1 LADGFR
7 WIEGLVW
14 MGDAGCLL
22 FQDLPR
28 DRTMR
33 WIEDAGVSI
42 YRAPSGY
49 ANGQTRDRQGRLI
62 SCSHRERCVLRTELD
77 GSVTRLADSYEG
89 RRLNSPNDVTV
100 RSDGSIWF
108 TDPLYGIQSDYEGG
122 RQRSERPAAV
132 YRLDPDAGELRI
144 VADDFDG
151 PNGLVFS
158 PDEKRLYISE
168 TGDQSAAQPRQWI
181 RVFDVGARGR
191 LSGGEVFH
199 KIEPG
204 YADGMCVDE
213 DGNLWSSAAAESLA
227 VFYET
232 ALGCRRLQVQ
242 RREGRRFEQ
251 LMNVRGGA
259 RAVTLALGAQTLEL
273 LQFDEPGQAYAGGG
287 SASDL
292 SFQHFAILVKDMQA
306 AFRQLAAT
314 PGWTAISRDGPQR
327 LPQSS
332 GGVTAFKFRDP
343 EGHPL
348 ELLAMPVPVAP
359 DPATSELWCGIDH
372 SAISVSDT
380 MRSVAFYEELGLRLK
395 ATSYNHG
402 MEQARLDDVDAPS
415 LEVTA

>member
-1 LADGFR
+1 MLAALSRFS
-7 WIEGLVW
+7 L
-14 MGDAGCLL
+14 
-22 FQDLPR
+22 
-28 DRTMR
+28 T
-33 WIEDAGVSI
+33 S
-42 YRAPSGY
+42 
-49 ANGQTRDRQGRLI
+49 
-62 SCSHRERCVLRTELD
+62 
-77 GSVTRLADSYEG
+77 AD
-89 RRLNSPNDVTV
+89 
-100 RSDGSIWF
+100 
-108 TDPLYGIQSDYEGG
+108 
-122 RQRSERPAAV
+122 
-132 YRLDPDAGELRI
+132 
-144 VADDFDG
+144 
-151 PNGLVFS
+151 
-158 PDEKRLYISE
+158 
-168 TGDQSAAQPRQWI
+168 
-181 RVFDVGARGR
+181 
-191 LSGGEVFH
+191 
-199 KIEPG
+199 
-204 YADGMCVDE
+204 
-213 DGNLWSSAAAESLA
+213 AESLA

-242 RREGRRFEQ
+242 RHEGRRFEQ

-273 LQFDEPGQAYAGGG
+273 LQFDEPGQAYPGGG

-292 SFQHFAILVKDMQA
+292 SFQHFAILVTDMQA

-359 DPATSELWCGIDH
+359 DPATCGLWCGIDH

-402 MEQARLDDVDAPS
+402 MEQARLDDVEAPN
-415 LEVTA
+415 LEVTALSPRSGKPHLELLCYRRPKPRSGPTPANNDLIATRLVFQRELAANSAAPGSVHCLDPDGHHLIVEG